1 MSKHELSLVEVK
13 HYTDPEVLAIV
24 KDFHV
29 RGNFAS
35 LPEFAERTFVSAVP
49 LAHLEK
55 FENKEVLF
63 RPGFSSVINISS
75 SHNFSRE
82 RLPSGINFCDK
93 NKLSI
98 RTIEKLLVNAFS
110 SPDPGS
116 VRRPYPSGGALYPI
130 EVFLCRLSEN
140 TENWQAGTNVYH
152 YLPLSQA
159 LEPVATCNTQSLY
172 RSLSGGDSERLGK
185 PHFAL
190 VYCIIFEKALFKY
203 RYRGYRMAL
212 METGSMYQNAVLVAD
227 QIGLKN
233 RVWAGYTDS
242 YVAKTMNLDQRT
254 VAPLIVQFFGDVN
267 DDKCLQ

>member
-1 MSKHELSLVEVK
+1 MS
-13 HYTDPEVLAIV
+13 
-24 KDFHV
+24 
-29 RGNFAS
+29 GN
-35 LPEFAERTFVSAVP
+35 
-49 LAHLEK
+49 
-55 FENKEVLF
+55 
-63 RPGFSSVINISS
+63 I
-75 SHNFSRE
+75 
-82 RLPSGINFCDK
+82 
-93 NKLSI
+93 
-98 RTIEKLLVNAFS
+98 
-110 SPDPGS
+110 
-116 VRRPYPSGGALYPI
+116 GANP
-130 EVFLCRLSEN
+130 
-140 TENWQAGTNVYH
+140 
-152 YLPLSQA
+152 
-159 LEPVATCNTQSLY
+159 

>member
-1 MSKHELSLVEVK
+1 M
-13 HYTDPEVLAIV
+13 
-24 KDFHV
+24 
-29 RGNFAS
+29 
-35 LPEFAERTFVSAVP
+35 
-49 LAHLEK
+49 
-55 FENKEVLF
+55 
-63 RPGFSSVINISS
+63 
-75 SHNFSRE
+75 
-82 RLPSGINFCDK
+82 
-93 NKLSI
+93 
-98 RTIEKLLVNAFS
+98 
-110 SPDPGS
+110 
-116 VRRPYPSGGALYPI
+116 
-130 EVFLCRLSEN
+130 
-140 TENWQAGTNVYH
+140 
-152 YLPLSQA
+152 PLSQA